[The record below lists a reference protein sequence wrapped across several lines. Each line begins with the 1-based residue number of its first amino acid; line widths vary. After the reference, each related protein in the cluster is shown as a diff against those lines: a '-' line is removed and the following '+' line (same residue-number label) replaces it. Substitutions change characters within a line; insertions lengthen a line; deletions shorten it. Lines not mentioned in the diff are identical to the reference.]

1 MNDFSVQTLWDIQQ
15 KSGLWKFLKQ
25 KNSFFLIGFIYENFI
40 HGAVEQIPE
49 TDLCYRFNA
58 YRENV
63 RHMLGDEVSLS
74 NDEPKNILQD
84 LARDSQLLVRMQDA
98 RDDVNVTV
106 YSITPLFSAVLAVLE
121 EMRPKKVIG
130 FAYQTK
136 KLLDTIEQVR
146 LEFSSD
152 RAKRI
157 AKLKE
162 EIQERE
168 AELKRLEQ
176 GGALHTLTE
185 EEAQERYAFI
195 RREMNRLPMALG
207 EQMTLFEDQLKD
219 FRKEIKERTNKGE
232 ILEKGLELLEAKSKD
247 GTAYYATVQLLTQNE
262 LRGQLYE
269 DLEAISNDPR
279 VTPIRQDP
287 IEIVDRMFRAFYQAN
302 RHITSLITLIREEVT
317 VKHQQ
322 RNYLIYKSA
331 DAILHLVPED
341 VPHKKFYSCQNIIP
355 YARPSLV
362 TFWKYGKPELKIQP
376 PRKDFSTVSFQKE
389 QPYQKGDPSV
399 FTSYFTSQEVLRQ
412 NVLDVM
418 GERDSVHLSEVVKA
432 HPIRFGI
439 EELIGYY
446 QLAYQSDASAARQK
460 LCKDVGL
467 IFCNKLTHRYFY
479 EKTGADLVF
488 QKGEF

>member
-63 RHMLGDEVSLS
+63 RQMLGDEVSLS

-176 GGALHTLTE
+176 GVLS
-185 EEAQERYAFI
+185 I
-195 RREMNRLPMALG
+195 RS
-207 EQMTLFEDQLKD
+207 
-219 FRKEIKERTNKGE
+219 RKKR
-232 ILEKGLELLEAKSKD
+232 
-247 GTAYYATVQLLTQNE
+247 
-262 LRGQLYE
+262 R
-269 DLEAISNDPR
+269 R
-279 VTPIRQDP
+279 
-287 IEIVDRMFRAFYQAN
+287 
-302 RHITSLITLIREEVT
+302 
-317 VKHQQ
+317 
-322 RNYLIYKSA
+322 SA
-331 DAILHLVPED
+331 MR
-341 VPHKKFYSCQNIIP
+341 S
-355 YARPSLV
+355 
-362 TFWKYGKPELKIQP
+362 
-376 PRKDFSTVSFQKE
+376 
-389 QPYQKGDPSV
+389 
-399 FTSYFTSQEVLRQ
+399 
-412 NVLDVM
+412 
-418 GERDSVHLSEVVKA
+418 
-432 HPIRFGI
+432 
-439 EELIGYY
+439 
-446 QLAYQSDASAARQK
+446 SAVR
-460 LCKDVGL
+460 
-467 IFCNKLTHRYFY
+467 
-479 EKTGADLVF
+479 
-488 QKGEF
+488 

>member
-49 TDLCYRFNA
+49 TDLCYRFNI

-63 RHMLGDEVSLS
+63 RQMLGNEVSLS

-98 RDDVNVTV
+98 RDDVNITV
-106 YSITPLFSAVLAVLE
+106 YSITPLFSAV
-121 EMRPKKVIG
+121 
-130 FAYQTK
+130 Q
-136 KLLDTIEQVR
+136 
-146 LEFSSD
+146 
-152 RAKRI
+152 RI
-157 AKLKE
+157 TKLKE

-168 AELKRLEQ
+168 AELERLEQ

-247 GTAYYATVQLLTQNE
+247 GTAYYATVQLLTQTE

-279 VTPIRQDP
+279 VTSIRQDP

-302 RHITSLITLIREEVT
+302 RHITALITLIREEVT

-362 TFWKYGKPELKIQP
+362 TFWKYGKLELKIQP

-389 QPYQKGDPSV
+389 QPYQKGNPSV

-412 NVLDVM
+412 NVLEVM
-418 GERDSVHLSEVVKA
+418 GERESVHLSEVVKA

-446 QLAYQSDASAARQK
+446 QLAYRSDASAARQK
-460 LCKDVGL
+460 LCEDVGL

-479 EKTGADLVF
+479 EKTGADLLF

>member
-1 MNDFSVQTLWDIQQ
+1 MQTLWDIQQ

-331 DAILHLVPED
+331 DTILHLVPED

-355 YARPSLV
+355 YAQPSLV

-460 LCKDVGL
+460 LCEDVGL

>member
-1 MNDFSVQTLWDIQQ
+1 MNNFSVQMLWDIQQ
-15 KSGLWKFLKQ
+15 KSGLWRFLKQ

-63 RHMLGDEVSLS
+63 RNLLGDEVSLS
-74 NDEPKNILQD
+74 NDEPKNILLD

-98 RDDVNVTV
+98 RENVTV

-157 AKLKE
+157 EKLKE

-176 GGALHTLTE
+176 GGALHTLTD

-207 EQMTLFEDQLKD
+207 EQMTLFEDQLKG
-219 FRKEIKERTNKGE
+219 FRKEIKDRTNKGE

-247 GTAYYATVQLLTQNE
+247 GTAYYATVQLLTQTE
-262 LRGQLYE
+262 LRGKLYE
-269 DLEAISNDPR
+269 DLEAISNDSR
-279 VTPIRQDP
+279 VTSIRQDP
-287 IEIVDRMFRAFYQAN
+287 IEIVDRMFRSFYQAN
-302 RHITSLITLIREEVT
+302 RHITALITLIREEVT
-317 VKHQQ
+317 VKHQK

-331 DAILHLVPED
+331 DAILHLILED
-341 VPHKKFYSCQNIIP
+341 VPHKNINPCQTIIP
-355 YARPSLV
+355 YSRSSLV

-376 PRKDFSTVSFQKE
+376 PRKDFSTVSFHKE

-399 FTSYFTSQEVLRQ
+399 FTAYFTSQEVLRQ

-446 QLAYQSDASAARQK
+446 QLAYQSEASAAKQK
-460 LCKDVGL
+460 LCEDVGL
-467 IFCNKLTHRYFY
+467 IFCNKLTHRSFY
-479 EKTGADLVF
+479 EKTGADLLF